1 MTDRLCEN
9 AGRSRDC
16 FGMMPRKHDNPSATQ
31 MIRPLLS
38 LATLLSS
45 LWLAIPPRAEVVGGA
60 AIPVTVVMPVRE
72 DVPVLARAIGTV
84 QAFQSVVV
92 RARVDG
98 TLDKVLFTEGQ
109 QVKPGEVLARLDPRP
124 YQAALDQAVA
134 KRAADEAMLAN
145 ARGDLVRYADLAQS
159 QVASRQRLEL
169 QRANVAQAEAN
180 VHGGDASIAAA
191 QLNLDFTRITA
202 PIEGR
207 VGLRQIDP
215 GNYIRA
221 ADPASTGIVTIT
233 QIHPIALIYTLP
245 QDTLP
250 EVQQAMRQGK
260 LQVLAYGS
268 DDRTKLSEGE
278 LLTIDSAI
286 DASTGT
292 IKLKA
297 VFANTDDNLW
307 PGQFVNVRTQL
318 SIRHGALTV
327 PSAAVQRGPNG
338 LYVFLVKPDSTAA
351 LQPIDVDQD
360 DGQTAVVAK
369 GLSGGE
375 RVVLA
380 GQSRLSISAKVL
392 ATEPKP
398 AS

>member
-1 MTDRLCEN
+1 MMTTTRL
-9 AGRSRDC
+9 
-16 FGMMPRKHDNPSATQ
+16 
-31 MIRPLLS
+31 LLS
-38 LATLLSS
+38 MAVLVTVPWISGS
-45 LWLAIPPRAEVVGGA
+45 VRAQGSA
-60 AIPVTVVMPVRE
+60 APGVPVTVMAPIRA

-84 QAFQSVVV
+84 QALQSVVI

-98 TLDKVLFTEGQ
+98 TLDKILFTEGQ
-109 QVKPGEVLARLDPRP
+109 QVKLGDVLAQLDPRP
-124 YQAALDQAVA
+124 YQAALDQAIA
-134 KRAADEAMLAN
+134 KRAADDAMLAN
-145 ARGDLVRYADLAQS
+145 ARSDLVRYADLAQS
-159 QVASRQRLEL
+159 QVASRQRLDL

-180 VHGGDASIAAA
+180 VRGGDAAIAAA
-191 QLNLDFTRITA
+191 QLNLSFTQITS

-207 VGLRQIDP
+207 VGLRQLDP
-215 GNYIRA
+215 GNYIRT
-221 ADPASTGIVTIT
+221 ADPASTGIVTIA

-250 EVQQAMRQGK
+250 QLQQAMRKGK
-260 LQVLAYGS
+260 LQVLAYSS

-297 VFANTDDNLW
+297 IFPNTDDNLW

-318 SIRHGALTV
+318 DIRRGALTV

-338 LYVFLVKPDSTAA
+338 LYVFRIEVDGAAA
-351 LQPIDVDQD
+351 LQLVEVDQD
-360 DGQTAVVAK
+360 DGHIAVIAK
-369 GLSGGE
+369 GLEGGE
-375 RVVLA
+375 RVVIA
-380 GQSRLSISAKVL
+380 GQSRLSIGARVV
-392 ATEPKP
+392 ATEAKP

>member
-1 MTDRLCEN
+1 
-9 AGRSRDC
+9 
-16 FGMMPRKHDNPSATQ
+16 MMPSKHDNPSATQ

-45 LWLAIPPRAEVVGGA
+45 LWLAIPPRAEVLGGA

-221 ADPASTGIVTIT
+221 ADPASTGIVTIA

-245 QDTLP
+245 QDALP

-338 LYVFLVKPDSTAA
+338 LYVFLVKPDGTAA

-380 GQSRLSISAKVL
+380 GQSRLSIGARVL

>member
-1 MTDRLCEN
+1 MI
-9 AGRSRDC
+9 
-16 FGMMPRKHDNPSATQ
+16 PRKHDNPSATQ

-45 LWLAIPPRAEVVGGA
+45 LWLAIPPRAEVLGGA

-84 QAFQSVVV
+84 QAFQSVVI

-221 ADPASTGIVTIT
+221 ADPASTGIVTIA

-245 QDTLP
+245 QDALP

-380 GQSRLSISAKVL
+380 GQSRLSIGAKVL

>member
-1 MTDRLCEN
+1 
-9 AGRSRDC
+9 
-16 FGMMPRKHDNPSATQ
+16 MMPRKHDNPSATQ

-45 LWLAIPPRAEVVGGA
+45 LWLAIPPRAEVLGGA

-221 ADPASTGIVTIT
+221 ADPASTGIVTIA

-245 QDTLP
+245 QDALP
-250 EVQQAMRQGK
+250 EVQKAMRQGK

-380 GQSRLSISAKVL
+380 GQSRLSIGAKVL

>member
-1 MTDRLCEN
+1 MLPARL
-9 AGRSRDC
+9 R
-16 FGMMPRKHDNPSATQ
+16 HLT
-31 MIRPLLS
+31 ILLLLS
-38 LATLLSS
+38 LCPALPTH
-45 LWLAIPPRAEVVGGA
+45 AQVA
-60 AIPVTVVMPVRE
+60 AGPAVPVTTVLPVRG

-98 TLDKVLFTEGQ
+98 TLDKVMFTEGQ
-109 QVKPGEVLARLDPRP
+109 HVKPGDVLAQLDPRP
-124 YQAALDQAVA
+124 YQAILDQAIA
-134 KRAADEAMLAN
+134 KRAADEALLAN

-159 QVASRQRLEL
+159 QTASRQRLDL

-180 VHGGDASIAAA
+180 VHGDDASISAA
-191 QLNLDFTRITA
+191 QLNLTFTKITA
-202 PIEGR
+202 PLEGR

-221 ADPASTGIVTIT
+221 ADPASAGIVTIT
-233 QIHPIALIYTLP
+233 QIHPIALLYTLP

-250 EVQQAMRQGK
+250 QVQQAMRQGK
-260 LQVLAYGS
+260 LQVLAYSS
-268 DDRTKLSEGE
+268 DDRTQLSEGE

-286 DASTGT
+286 DAATGT

-307 PGQFVNVRTQL
+307 PGQFVNVRTRL
-318 SIRHGALTV
+318 ELRRGVLTL
-327 PSAAVQRGPNG
+327 PSAAIQHGPDG

-351 LQPIDVDQD
+351 LQPIEVAQD
-360 DGQTAVVAK
+360 DGRTAIVTK
-369 GLSGGE
+369 GLTGGE
-375 RVVLA
+375 PVVLA
-380 GQSRLSISAKVL
+380 GQSRLSIGALVV

>member
-1 MTDRLCEN
+1 MTNQDLMQITRLLLLTAALVTGPRLSASVCAQSSAS
-9 AGRSRDC
+9 AG
-16 FGMMPRKHDNPSATQ
+16 
-31 MIRPLLS
+31 
-38 LATLLSS
+38 
-45 LWLAIPPRAEVVGGA
+45 V
-60 AIPVTVVMPVRE
+60 PVTVIAPVRA
-72 DVPVLARAIGTV
+72 DVPVLARSIGTV
-84 QAFQSVVV
+84 QAFQSVVI

-109 QVKPGEVLARLDPRP
+109 QVKPGDVLAQLDPRP
-124 YQAALDQAVA
+124 YQAALDQATA
-134 KRAADEAMLAN
+134 KRTADEAMLAN

-159 QVASRQRLEL
+159 QVASRQRLDL

-180 VHGGDASIAAA
+180 ARGDDALIAAA
-191 QLNLDFTRITA
+191 QLNLSFTQIKS

-207 VGLRQIDP
+207 VGLRQLDP
-215 GNYIRA
+215 GNYIRT
-221 ADPASTGIVTIT
+221 ADPASTGIVTIA

-245 QDTLP
+245 QDALP
-250 EVQQAMRQGK
+250 QLQQAMRKGK
-260 LQVLAYGS
+260 LQVLAFSS

-307 PGQFVNVRTQL
+307 PGQFVNVRTRL
-318 SIRHGALTV
+318 DTRRDAVTI

-338 LYVFLVKPDSTAA
+338 LYVYRVETDGTAA

-369 GLSGGE
+369 GLDGHE

-380 GQSRLSISAKVL
+380 GQSRLSIGARVV
-392 ATEPKP
+392 ATEAKP